1 MPSFDV
7 VSKVSWAEVDNAL
20 NQSRK
25 EIAQRYDFK
34 DTDTSIEKTEEGI
47 VLKANSEGRV
57 EAALEVLQGKLAKRG
72 VSLKYLDPQKAQPAG
87 GSTWR
92 QLIKIKEGIER
103 DVARKL
109 IDMVKQAKLK
119 VQAAIHEDT
128 VRITGKNRDDLQ
140 AAIKLLKGAEVE
152 VELQYVNFRE

>member
-34 DTDTSIEKTEEGI
+34 DTETSIDKTEEGI
-47 VLKANSEGRV
+47 VLKSNSEGRV
-57 EAALEVLQGKLAKRG
+57 EAALDVLKGKLVKRS
-72 VSLKYLDPQKAQPAG
+72 VSLKYLDEQKAQPAG
-87 GSTWR
+87 GQTVR

-109 IDMVKQAKLK
+109 IDLVKQSKLK

-140 AAIKLLKGAEVE
+140 AAIKLLKGAEVD
-152 VELQYVNFRE
+152 VELQYVNFRD